1 MKCIIALLLAA
12 PALAFMP
19 PTPAPQ
25 RAQVVMSASRD
36 WKKDIAKAA
45 FVALPMLAPL
55 VAGAKIDYEGTF
67 LLGKVE
73 TIDRRSN
80 RRVRSTCLFG
90 LLV

>member
-25 RAQVVMSASRD
+25 RTQVVMSASRD

-45 FVALPMLAPL
+45 IVALPMLAPL
-55 VAGAKIDYEGTF
+55 VAGAKIDYEGM
-67 LLGKVE
+67 LKRPIKE
-73 TIDRRSN
+73 ERDKAN
-80 RRVRSTCLFG
+80 RLKSASCVIFVML
-90 LLV
+90 